1 MIIVIQVLTVSS
13 MRNQETQTYLEMV
26 STETQT
32 DALDPPTVSVK
43 PTGTKDTG
51 SQTEAFLKPVNSVGV
66 QVDRPVLT
74 YEDAKGSNEDVLF
87 YTGIPDCHTLEA
99 LFDGMKDDQQLKGK
113 SKGGRPSSL
122 VDEFFLVLLR
132 LHLGLLLEDLAA
144 RFRIS
149 LSTCG
154 RIFNK
159 WVDYLDVQL
168 SFLVQ

>member
-1 MIIVIQVLTVSS
+1 M
-13 MRNQETQTYLEMV
+13 
-26 STETQT
+26 
-32 DALDPPTVSVK
+32 
-43 PTGTKDTG
+43 
-51 SQTEAFLKPVNSVGV
+51 
-66 QVDRPVLT
+66 
-74 YEDAKGSNEDVLF
+74 LF

-144 RFRIS
+144 GFRIS

-168 SFLVQ
+168 SFLVQWPDKASIQATMPSPFKGKYPNCRVIIDCTEIKTETPSSLKLRSLLYSDYKSHITCKSLIGISPAGVVIFASDHSSI